1 MTGDYVGDG
10 TLEKLATSKFKSMLE
25 KALDKTDIKGDKQV
39 LFMGSMYNYLRK
51 ILFKPS
57 NNSGLFVFTSRSH
70 EKFGDVCQMVSDM
83 ATKYPDCAVI
93 LFI

>member
-1 MTGDYVGDG
+1 MSGDFICDG
-10 TLEKLATSKFKSMLE
+10 TLEKLTSTKYKNVLE

-57 NNSGLFVFTSRSH
+57 NNSGLFIFTSRAH
-70 EKFGDVCQMVSDM
+70 EKFVEIC
-83 ATKYPDCAVI
+83 
-93 LFI
+93 